1 MSLHVNALPKHVESL
16 WTNFSKLFA
25 KSQPL
30 PRRSSTPETS
40 KHRYFA
46 RLGLKVL
53 STEGFLRVLLAL
65 TCDFEV
71 VENNL
76 DVLHF
81 VLHFVAH
88 LCLQSFAIHHFSRMF
103 RNPPAGGTIQREQ
116 AIKMC
121 PNEDLEWR

>member
-1 MSLHVNALPKHVESL
+1 MLNP
-16 WTNFSKLFA
+16 FGQISKLFA

-40 KHRYFA
+40 KHCGSQKIKKHRYFA

-76 DVLHF
+76 NVLHF

-103 RNPPAGGTIQREQ
+103 RNAPAGGTIQREQ

-121 PNEDLEWR
+121 PNEVLERR